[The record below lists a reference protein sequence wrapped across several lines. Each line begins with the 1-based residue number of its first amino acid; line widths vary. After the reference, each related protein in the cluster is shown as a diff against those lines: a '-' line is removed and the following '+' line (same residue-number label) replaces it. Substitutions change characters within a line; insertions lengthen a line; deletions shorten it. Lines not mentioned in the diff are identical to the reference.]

1 MKSQSKGK
9 VCSNLY
15 NLSSGAEVSHH
26 LDRAHREPRYCKL
39 RAVKSQPRF
48 CLRER
53 VAGKCDLIWLRGG
66 RLGYVLEQGTGP
78 EMSKTVVETETVY

>member
-26 LDRAHREPRYCKL
+26 LDRAHREARYCKL

-48 CLRER
+48 CLKER
-53 VAGKCDLIWLRGG
+53 VAGKCDLILAIGSGLEVGG
-66 RLGYVLEQGTGP
+66 WV
-78 EMSKTVVETETVY
+78 MSWNKELAQR